1 MKALKVLASLALAT
15 AAFGQ
20 IRDNQEKMR
29 DNQDKEMT
37 CEKTASGSSQAR
49 FCEIREQSSAAVG
62 VLNVDAGRNGGAT
75 VKGWSRNEVLVRTR
89 VEGWA
94 DSDANARAV
103 ASQVYVDASGGHV
116 QAHGPASA
124 DNSSDKTGWSVSFE
138 IFVPQA
144 TSLTVKTVNGG
155 INVSDIRGSL
165 RFEANN
171 GGINLKRLA
180 GDVTGSTVNGGVNL
194 ELAGKTWDGSQI
206 QVTTQNGGVNISV
219 PETYS
224 AHFRTE
230 THNGAVRSEFP
241 MNVTGDIRSGN
252 RDFSIGAGGPL
263 IHVTTTNGGVNLKKV

>member
-1 MKALKVLASLALAT
+1 MKTLKVLASLALAT

-20 IRDNQEKMR
+20 MR

-37 CEKTASGSSQAR
+37 CDKNGSGGQAR
-49 FCEIREQSSAAVG
+49 SCEIREQSVAAVG
-62 VLNVDAGRNGGAT
+62 VLNVDAGSNGGAT
-75 VKGWSRNEVLVRTR
+75 VKGWSRNDILVRAR

-94 DSDANARAV
+94 DSDANARV
-103 ASQVYVDASGGHV
+103 MGSQVYVDTSGGHV
-116 QAHGPASA
+116 QAHGPAA
-124 DNSSDKTGWSVSFE
+124 ANNAGWSVSFE

-165 RFEANN
+165 RVDATN

-194 ELAGKTWDGSQI
+194 ELMGTTWDGSQV
-206 QVTTQNGGVNISV
+206 QVTTRNGGVNISV

-224 AHFRTE
+224 AHFHTE
-230 THNGAVRSEFP
+230 TSNGTLRSEFP
-241 MNVTGDIRSGN
+241 LNVTGDLHSGTQ
-252 RDFSIGAGGPL
+252 DFSIGAGGPL

>member
-20 IRDNQEKMR
+20 MR

-37 CEKTASGSSQAR
+37 CDKSGSGGQAR
-49 FCEIREQSSAAVG
+49 YCEIREQSAAAVG

-94 DSDANARAV
+94 DSDANARV
-103 ASQVYVDASGGHV
+103 MSSQVYVDASGGHV
-116 QAHGPASA
+116 QAHGPESA
-124 DNSSDKTGWSVSFE
+124 NNAGWSVSFE

-165 RFEANN
+165 RFDATN

-180 GDVTGSTVNGGVNL
+180 GDVNGSTVNGGVNL
-194 ELAGKTWDGSQI
+194 ELTGKTWDGGQV
-206 QVTTQNGGVNISV
+206 QVTTLNGGVNITV

-224 AHFRTE
+224 AHFHTE
-230 THNGAVRSEFP
+230 TRNGALRSEFP
-241 MNVTGDIRSGN
+241 VNVTGDIRSGN